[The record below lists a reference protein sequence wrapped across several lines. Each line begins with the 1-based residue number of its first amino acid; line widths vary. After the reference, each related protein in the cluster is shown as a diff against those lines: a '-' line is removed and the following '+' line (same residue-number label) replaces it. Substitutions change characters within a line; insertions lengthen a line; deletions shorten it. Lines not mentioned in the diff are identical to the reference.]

1 MLQRQ
6 QFCSLHMRRAAFGV
20 PPHQDS
26 QRLWRLQVLLA
37 PQASQ
42 NFRLTLRCS
51 FSAAFMS
58 NIFLKDSRSEREAI
72 DSRVTSGPRPNRK
85 SKDAA
90 QKYSDQREISNAH
103 RLTVWR
109 GPRIF
114 AHRGSGRTGGS
125 EKESQNDTYWVYLKV
140 LSACCTR
147 RLVASL
153 ANDT

>member
-58 NIFLKDSRSEREAI
+58 NIFQKDSRSEREAI

-90 QKYSDQREISNAH
+90 QKYSDQREISNGH

-140 LSACCTR
+140 LSAP
-147 RLVASL
+147 VPQSL
-153 ANDT
+153 QRYF

>member
-90 QKYSDQREISNAH
+90 QKYSDPGGKF
-103 RLTVWR
+103 LTVTDKQFGGVPVFLR
-109 GPRIF
+109 TVEVGEQE
-114 AHRGSGRTGGS
+114 GRKNSPKMTLIGY
-125 EKESQNDTYWVYLKV
+125 T
-140 LSACCTR
+140 
-147 RLVASL
+147 
-153 ANDT
+153 